1 MAERILCAPQDR
13 SNVDN
18 LIDNN
23 FRKAMAVSIMTI
35 HAVEEYVIYT
45 NTTPTSVLCID
56 LLCCAMPRRYEHHVG
71 VFHYC
76 YSVLTM
82 KKRLGE
88 LVKLQ
93 GGACIQVCRLG
104 R

>member
-35 HAVEEYVIYT
+35 HGVEEYVVVVVVVVV
-45 NTTPTSVLCID
+45 VLIVVVVAVGGRGHGVCYGR
-56 LLCCAMPRRYEHHVG
+56 CCR
-71 VFHYC
+71 
-76 YSVLTM
+76 
-82 KKRLGE
+82 
-88 LVKLQ
+88 
-93 GGACIQVCRLG
+93 
-104 R
+104 